1 MCYSQKFF
9 ALHPCNLREAC
20 YNGGMKNKKAFIY
33 GFVAYLFLPVIKLA
47 LLHLHNLLSFIPEI
61 Y

>member
-20 YNGGMKNKKAFIY
+20 YNGGMKNKKALIY
-33 GFVAYLFLPVIKLA
+33 GFIAYLFLPVIKLA
-47 LLHLHNLLSFIPEI
+47 VFRLYMLLDLLPEI

>member
-1 MCYSQKFF
+1 
-9 ALHPCNLREAC
+9 
-20 YNGGMKNKKAFIY
+20 MKNKKALIY
-33 GFVAYLFLPVIKLA
+33 GLVAYLFLPVIKLA